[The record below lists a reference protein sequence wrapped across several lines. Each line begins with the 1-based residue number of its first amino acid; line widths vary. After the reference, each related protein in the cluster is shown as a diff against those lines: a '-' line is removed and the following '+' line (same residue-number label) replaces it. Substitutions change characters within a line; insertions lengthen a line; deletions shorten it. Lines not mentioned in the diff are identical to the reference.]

1 MTIVKALRQLVK
13 ATLLVE
19 FNEMQ
24 LTIALESNQE
34 NHTVTH
40 NGHILKVKEV
50 RKMKLHVGNLS
61 SSPSY
66 VKDGCKHAIGE
77 SFEA

>member
-34 NHTVTH
+34 TKQSHTHTMDR
-40 NGHILKVKEV
+40 ILKMREVKKDEV
-50 RKMKLHVGNLS
+50 TCGK
-61 SSPSY
+61 P
-66 VKDGCKHAIGE
+66 E
-77 SFEA
+77 